1 VKTKGKKMTEAT
13 IDTIQSLENGT
24 VVTIGG
30 KKFTVDIPADYPDQ
44 LWFKGARGGVNF
56 LRGYTNREGLF
67 QLVSWKSG
75 NPVVSKGLQPLK
87 VILMGNLMEDVTGKK
102 VNV

>member
-1 VKTKGKKMTEAT
+1 MSAAT

-44 LWFKGARGGVNF
+44 LWFKGTRGAVNM

-67 QLVSWKSG
+67 QLISWKSG
-75 NPVVSKGLQPLK
+75 NPVVNKGLQPLK

-102 VNV
+102 VTV

>member
-1 VKTKGKKMTEAT
+1 MTEAT
-13 IDTIQSLENGT
+13 IDTIQTLENGS

-30 KKFTVDIPADYPDQ
+30 KKYTVDIPADYPDQ
-44 LWFKGARGGVNF
+44 LWFKGARGAVNH

-67 QLVSWKSG
+67 QLISWKSG
-75 NPVVSKGLQPLK
+75 QPVTNKGLQPLK

>member
-1 VKTKGKKMTEAT
+1 MKTKGKKMTAAT
-13 IDTIQSLENGT
+13 TDTLQTLENGAT
-24 VVTIGG
+24 VTIGG
-30 KKFTVDIPADYPDQ
+30 KNFTVDIPADYPDQ
-44 LWFKGARGGVNF
+44 LWFKGARGAVNF

-75 NPVVSKGLQPLK
+75 QPVVSKGLQPLK
-87 VILMGNLMEDVTGKK
+87 VILMGTLMEDVTGKK